1 MDKFSRKYR
10 SIARDIEQGLSTDDI
25 VDKHSNNMRKIN
37 CKGLD
42 NTDDIL
48 KIVRH
53 YKWEQRIRYGRRV

>member
-1 MDKFSRKYR
+1 MNKFSRKYR
-10 SIARDIEQGLSTDDI
+10 SIARDIEQRLSTDDI
-25 VDKHSNNMRKIN
+25 VDKHSNKR
-37 CKGLD
+37 LD

>member
-25 VDKHSNNMRKIN
+25 VDKHSNKR
-37 CKGLD
+37 LD

-53 YKWEQRIRYGRRV
+53 YKWEQRIKYGRRV

>member
-1 MDKFSRKYR
+1 MDKFNRKYR

-25 VDKHSNNMRKIN
+25 VDKHSNKR
-37 CKGLD
+37 LD

>member
-10 SIARDIEQGLSTDDI
+10 SIARDIEQGPSTDDI
-25 VDKHSNNMRKIN
+25 VDKHSNKR
-37 CKGLD
+37 LD

>member
-10 SIARDIEQGLSTDDI
+10 SIAKDIEQGLSTDDI
-25 VDKHSNNMRKIN
+25 VDKHSNKR
-37 CKGLD
+37 LD

>member
-1 MDKFSRKYR
+1 MNNFSRKYR
-10 SIARDIEQGLSTDDI
+10 SIARDIEQRLSTDDI
-25 VDKHSNNMRKIN
+25 VDKHSNKR
-37 CKGLD
+37 LD

>member
-25 VDKHSNNMRKIN
+25 VDKHSNKR
-37 CKGLD
+37 LD

>member
-1 MDKFSRKYR
+1 MNKFSRKYR
-10 SIARDIEQGLSTDDI
+10 SISRDIEQRLSTDDI
-25 VDKHSNNMRKIN
+25 VDKHSNKR
-37 CKGLD
+37 LD

>member
-10 SIARDIEQGLSTDDI
+10 SIARDIEQGLSTDDV
-25 VDKHSNNMRKIN
+25 VDKHSNKR
-37 CKGLD
+37 LD

>member
-10 SIARDIEQGLSTDDI
+10 SIARDIEQRLSTDDI
-25 VDKHSNNMRKIN
+25 VDKHSNKR
-37 CKGLD
+37 LD

>member
-25 VDKHSNNMRKIN
+25 VDKHSNKR
-37 CKGLD
+37 LD

-53 YKWEQRIRYGRRV
+53 YKWEQRIRYGRSV